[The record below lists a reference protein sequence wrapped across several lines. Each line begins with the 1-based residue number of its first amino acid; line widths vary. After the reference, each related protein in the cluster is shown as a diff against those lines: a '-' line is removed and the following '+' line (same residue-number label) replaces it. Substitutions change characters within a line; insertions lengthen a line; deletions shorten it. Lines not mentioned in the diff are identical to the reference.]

1 MAHHADALK
10 RIRQT
15 KKRNA
20 RNRHFRASMRTEI
33 KKVRAAID
41 AGDVAAAEAQLP
53 AAVSII
59 QKLVT
64 KNIIHKRNASR
75 RVARLAQAVNKLKA
89 SAAS

>member
-10 RIRQT
+10 RIRQN

-33 KKVRAAID
+33 KRVRTAID
-41 AGDVAAAEAQLP
+41 AGDLAAAEASLP
-53 AAVSII
+53 SAVSVI
-59 QKLVT
+59 QKLAT

-75 RVARLAQAVNKLKA
+75 RVARLAAAVNKLK